1 MNKTFSLSFSGS
13 FSGKSLPA
21 RPLLASSGFMLIV
34 FFSDTNYVLTGFR
47 AEFFVHAC
55 PNNCSEH
62 GICQDQTCQC
72 FENWTGTDCKRL
84 RFLLGFKLTFNSIP
98 GSSCDI
104 RICPDQCGNY
114 TGKGICDFTSKQCSC
129 SPSYSGVDCS
139 LDENNFI
146 GNTWHYLA
154 QAERQQFQKRT
165 GHAIVYAS
173 NDNKL
178 FAFGGFDLNSVL
190 DSFQSYDFNHSQWET
205 LNLTNGPTPR
215 YGHSMVML
223 EDLNSFVIYGGQL
236 EVNGKTKTRNF
247 SAKITQPRSFGFLSA
262 SRLRRRWRF

>member
-1 MNKTFSLSFSGS
+1 M
-13 FSGKSLPA
+13 
-21 RPLLASSGFMLIV
+21 
-34 FFSDTNYVLTGFR
+34 
-47 AEFFVHAC
+47 
-55 PNNCSEH
+55 
-62 GICQDQTCQC
+62 
-72 FENWTGTDCKRL
+72 
-84 RFLLGFKLTFNSIP
+84 
-98 GSSCDI
+98 
-104 RICPDQCGNY
+104 
-114 TGKGICDFTSKQCSC
+114 
-129 SPSYSGVDCS
+129 
-139 LDENNFI
+139 DENNFI

-236 EVNGKTKTRNF
+236 EVNGKTNLATFKLKSQNLAHSGF
-247 SAKITQPRSFGFLSA
+247 SFLIHA
-262 SRLRRRWRF
+262 TLLFKLRL